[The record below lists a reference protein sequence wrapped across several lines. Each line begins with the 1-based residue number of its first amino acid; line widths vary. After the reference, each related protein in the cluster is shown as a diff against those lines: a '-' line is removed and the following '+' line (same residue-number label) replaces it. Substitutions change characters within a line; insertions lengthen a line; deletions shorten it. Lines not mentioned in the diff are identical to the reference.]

1 MFSVQH
7 HKVDNMLV
15 MMLDPYYKG
24 LGVVIKYVGK
34 DRTFQFIGEFD
45 R

>member
-1 MFSVQH
+1 MFSFQH

-15 MMLDPYYKG
+15 TMLDPCYKG
-24 LGVVIKYVGK
+24 LGVIIKYVGK
-34 DRTFQFIGEFD
+34 DGTFQSIGEFD

>member
-1 MFSVQH
+1 MLSFQH

-15 MMLDPYYKG
+15 MMLDPCYKG

-34 DRTFQFIGEFD
+34 DRTFQTICEFD